1 MIRTIV
7 VDALQ
12 VPAEYSGV
20 GRQALAI
27 GPELGGLPP
36 GLVLEVR
43 CPADVRT
50 ALSAVYPPETR
61 FRTPLRR
68 SRPRAVRILYQQV
81 LGPLRDSRSTLV
93 LCLGDQG
100 PIWGRARIALA
111 VNDVRRLTHPGTS
124 SRLESMFYRAVVPRA
139 VRRAARVITISDFS
153 RREIHRAL
161 GDHVRV
167 DVVAHHP
174 APKVSS
180 PAIGAGAD
188 YFLCVGAYR
197 PYKGLETAIDA
208 LALLESP
215 RPRLVL
221 AGPPEGRES
230 ELERHARARG
240 VADRVELLGWVEEVR
255 LDHLYRGALATLSTS
270 TYEGYGLPVAES
282 LSYGLPTIA
291 SDIPPHREIG
301 GDAALFFPPGDA
313 EALAGCMR
321 LVDLPGRPE
330 ELGRKA
336 LERCVELSGSG
347 PSWRALLLTTAGLE
361 ADPGLDGPARR
372 HPSGESRR

>member
-1 MIRTIV
+1 MIRKLV

-27 GPELGGLPP
+27 GPELWALPHGLE
-36 GLVLEVR
+36 LEVR
-43 CPADVRT
+43 CPASLRNI
-50 ALSAVYPPETR
+50 LGAVYPPETR

-68 SRPRAVRILYQQV
+68 NRPRALRILYQQV
-81 LGPLRDSRSTLV
+81 LAPVRDSRSTLL

-100 PIWGRARIALA
+100 PVWGRARVALT
-111 VNDVRRLTHPGTS
+111 VNDVRRLTHPDTS
-124 SRLESMFYRAVVPRA
+124 SRLEAAFYRAVVPRA
-139 VRRAARVITISDFS
+139 ARHAARLITISDFS

-161 GDHVRV
+161 GDDLRV

-174 APKVSS
+174 APKVSA
-180 PAIGAGAD
+180 PVTRTGAD

-208 LALLESP
+208 LALLAPP

-221 AGPPEGRES
+221 AGPSEGRES
-230 ELERHARARG
+230 ELERHASARG
-240 VADRVELLGWVEEVR
+240 VAEKVELLGWVEEAR
-255 LDHLYRGALATLSTS
+255 LDRLYRGALATLSAS

-301 GDAALFFPPGDA
+301 GDAVLFFPPGNA
-313 EALAGCMR
+313 EALAACMR
-321 LVDLPGRPE
+321 QIDLPGRPE
-330 ELGRKA
+330 ELGQKA
-336 LERCVELSGSG
+336 LERCVALSDSG
-347 PSWRALLLTTAGLE
+347 PSWRTLLLAPAGL
-361 ADPGLDGPARR
+361 PA
-372 HPSGESRR
+372 GA